1 MTENKPDRG
10 KINRKL
16 ILRFILILVYIL
28 ILLFLWALLI
38 EYGTNPLLLFILL
51 LFIFL
56 VTIGPLFLKR
66 RKSMYS
72 GLFPDKRQTRHLKR
86 QKIKKRFVRRPQP
99 EQTQPRIHK
108 AINLDFKF
116 SRPIISKCEK
126 CGNIVPGFA
135 KKCPFCGKI
144 LMY

>member
-1 MTENKPDRG
+1 MTEEKPDKEKG
-10 KINRKL
+10 NKKI
-16 ILRFILILVYIL
+16 ILRFILIIVYIL

-38 EYGTNPLLLFILL
+38 EYGTNPLLLFSLL

-72 GLFPDKRQTRHLKR
+72 GLFPDKRETRQLKR
-86 QKIKKRFVRRPQP
+86 KKIKKRFVRRLQP
-99 EQTQPRIHK
+99 ERLQPRIYK

-126 CGNIVPGFA
+126 CRNIVPGFA
-135 KKCPFCGKI
+135 RKCPFCGKQ